1 MSTNYLEWL
10 STETPGS
17 WWVDTAVIEE
27 VVAARSDATAGVTM
41 NPLLL
46 ARGLAAEQSGTRDV
60 VAAGGPLPPTGSERA
75 VEITRRVASD
85 TALRLKPIYEA
96 TGGEGGYVCAQVD
109 PSAAD
114 DAPAMIGQAREF
126 DSWAPNVIVKLP
138 VTKAGLEALE
148 ACVADG
154 ISIVATVSFSL
165 PQALAIGEA
174 HARAAAAARAA
185 GRTPGRCFAVIMLGR
200 LDDHLKRVATGVDEE
215 TIDWSAIAVAK
226 RARSLF
232 AERGYE
238 ATILPS
244 GMRHA
249 RHVTELA
256 GGEFVFSIS
265 PAMAAELAAGDFPQL
280 PRVDEPVDEA
290 IIEKLRAIPDFVRA
304 YEPDGMR
311 EAEFISFGAAE
322 FTLSQFAREGWE
334 VVAGYEGPGR

>member
-1 MSTNYLEWL
+1 MSKNYLEWL

-17 WWVDTAVIEE
+17 WWVDTGVIEE
-27 VVAARSDATAGVTM
+27 VVGARSDAAAGVTM

-60 VAAGGPLPPTGSERA
+60 VAAGGALPPAGDART
-75 VEITRRVASD
+75 VEITRRVAAD
-85 TALRLKPIYEA
+85 VAGRLASVYDA
-96 TGGEGGYVCAQVD
+96 SGGEHGYVCAQVN
-109 PSAAD
+109 PSLAD
-114 DAPAMIGQAREF
+114 DAPAMTAQAREF

-148 ACVADG
+148 ACVAEG

-174 HARAAAAARAA
+174 HARGTTAARAA
-185 GRTPGRCFAVIMLGR
+185 GRKPGRCFAVIMLGR
-200 LDDHLKRVATGVDEE
+200 LDDQLKRVATGVDEE
-215 TIDWSAIAVAK
+215 TIDRAAIAVAK

-244 GMRHA
+244 GMRHSG
-249 RHVTELA
+249 HVTELA
-256 GGEFVFSIS
+256 GGDFVFSIS
-265 PAMAAELAAGDFPQL
+265 PSMAAELAGGDFSQR

-290 IIEKLRAIPDFVRA
+290 VIERLRAIPDFVRA

-311 EAEFISFGAAE
+311 EDEFAGFGAAE
-322 FTLSQFAREGWE
+322 FTLSQFAREGWG
-334 VVAGYEGPGR
+334 VVARYE

>member
-1 MSTNYLEWL
+1 MSKNYLEWL

-17 WWVDTAVIEE
+17 WWVDTGVIEE
-27 VVAARSDATAGVTM
+27 VVAACSDAAAGVTM

-60 VAAGGPLPPTGSERA
+60 VAAGGALPPAGDVRT
-75 VEITRRVASD
+75 VEITRRVA
-85 TALRLKPIYEA
+85 AGVAGRLA
-96 TGGEGGYVCAQVD
+96 SVHDASGGEHGYVCAQVN
-109 PSAAD
+109 PSLAD
-114 DAPAMIGQAREF
+114 DAPAMTAQAREF

-148 ACVADG
+148 ACVAEG
-154 ISIVATVSFSL
+154 INIVATVSFSL

-174 HARAAAAARAA
+174 HARGTTAARAA
-185 GRTPGRCFAVIMLGR
+185 GRKPGRCFAVIMLGR
-200 LDDHLKRVATGVDEE
+200 LDDQLKRVATGVDEE
-215 TIDWSAIAVAK
+215 TIDRAAIAVAK

-244 GMRHA
+244 GMRHSG
-249 RHVTELA
+249 HVTELA
-256 GGEFVFSIS
+256 GGDFVFSIS
-265 PAMAAELAAGDFPQL
+265 PSMAAELAGGDFPQR

-290 IIEKLRAIPDFVRA
+290 VIERLRAIPDFVRA

-311 EAEFISFGAAE
+311 EDEFAGFGAAE

-334 VVAGYEGPGR
+334 VVARYE